1 MAENKSK
8 SKNAEKNSSTLAT
21 TSEKATKTTAKKVDN
36 STAKS
41 DATTKKTTANKATSE
56 KTSTAKSS
64 STKTATPKAEV
75 KPETKKTASATKSSS
90 TKTSAETKSTAA
102 KSDVKKATTKTTAK
116 PDTKASSTKVKEAK
130 DTTTTA
136 TKNKVNNVVESKTTD
151 KKVPAKKSAAKEEPK
166 VETPAKTSS
175 QSAKKTPIQNQNNVT
190 AYTNFDNEQ
199 KKTTTKNNST
209 TTAKTT
215 NKKTETEPIK
225 KSASKNAKAEVL
237 ATEKPASENNDT
249 NSKAKS
255 KVNVA
260 SILASFKKSE
270 TKTEDNSKKETKSN
284 ADNKMSFKDKMVAF
298 INGSDNNDNNKS
310 KISTKSDNKKTPL
323 SVKAIF
329 TDKKLRIYAIAAIAL
344 LLIFILILT
353 ISVSAVAANKD
364 KLPGGIAYN
373 VKDTS
378 LAKGST
384 YDYEYRTTAVAGYNA
399 TILGNVKR
407 NIPTETDT
415 LLGKESEFDNSD
427 PKAPNDF
434 VKDAKYYP
442 KYGYTPQGM
451 GDSAIR
457 KQLINEA
464 WKLCSINTRIGSD
477 GYPRNTYNKMK
488 KDGTLWMVDSA
499 GNETPGKPSKLFKH
513 VSAEGMYFGD
523 VSPDEKA
530 VIKEMTFNP
539 RSFHSHGMYSVT
551 GLYAP
556 AGEVLKVQLSEKDMD
571 ATGGITI
578 HIGQA
583 LYNSKANNIW
593 VAKGQMQRFPVI
605 LNTMVVNKN
614 TATLENGVWTAYV
627 GSFLGGPVYVRNA
640 GATFTTTISGGVTYS
655 HFILGHTTPEEFEA
669 NKDSSAPYFD
679 LEVWDNGVLHSGP
692 KIYAQNFSYD
702 DLFKVAVLW
711 DQITSVTTTGN
722 NQNIVFIYD
731 PFVAAGAA
739 VAFPSQQAV
748 NCPASWMA
756 NSLNYETLIKSGGW
770 GNLHEY
776 HHNFQGYGVGNGGEV
791 TNNALTLV
799 SYALFTKISAS
810 RQIGNYGAAGLG
822 GWNNYTSATWALND
836 ILKLTK
842 GQNPSNGAQGL
853 ALYATLLHNFG
864 ADAFIQVR
872 KLGGGQSYQNYF
884 KKWEQITHN
893 NMTYYF
899 TEILKANNYNANLTD
914 EWLKANSNPDYPMF
928 VPVASVYQTGRS
940 YSYDEQ
946 NQYINTMQPYVI
958 PYGQKFTIDLSKYT
972 LNEDGAYK
980 SGSIVL
986 PDGFS
991 YKIKNVSQPENG
1003 TITKQSDYIYT
1014 LTPNNYAVTGQIL
1027 VTIELTKNDNEF
1039 KVQDFDLILEFEQSH
1054 ELTGRMLERTTY
1066 EFDNN
1071 HEYNAVSAFENN
1083 YKGYSNKIEGDN
1095 KNPTQNSNTDIWLST
1110 DELNNALKHNSIM
1123 EVKGKFYITET
1134 AKYRFAIR
1142 GRHDVAL
1149 FLSFDEGLTYKLGE
1163 KEYAHYVTKGNGTAF
1178 PLVEGTYV
1186 DTTEKLLANTWVYFK
1201 AVMIVDNSNRA
1212 SFIGVGTGKIPD
1224 PLPQTD
1230 SEGNPIL
1237 GDDGN
1242 PLPDIPAGDSRN
1254 PITVSYASAYRL
1266 SYQFAEN
1273 RFKPDYFYTKVYYQ
1287 SYSDNE
1293 IIITTKQT
1301 VINDYGYVPFNNN
1314 FEIGNICDGDLNTNI
1329 NTKAITISEEN
1340 PFQLEFK
1347 FDAPITANK
1356 FRIHYSKNHNQAF
1369 IGSRPKNYKLYIK
1382 SNVNDE
1388 WKQVLD
1394 IKNAICADYI
1404 HTAKFD
1410 DFYTFQYYKFVVTD
1424 TYYQTSSNPRFMVIH
1439 DLQFI
1444 SQLELSNGSRTSI
1457 GDKKIKLYGT
1467 WSIEKTPSKFGRVY
1481 VGKEN
1486 SSIQFEF
1493 TGTRLILFS
1502 VTNFKTNYE
1511 VYIDGKKVN
1520 SINIKESNEICKE
1533 TFISPEF
1540 NNKRHSVTIKC
1551 LGEAN
1556 FESIVIL

>member
-41 DATTKKTTANKATSE
+41 DATTKKTTATKATSE
-56 KTSTAKSS
+56 KTNTAKSS
-64 STKTATPKAEV
+64 SAKTATPKAEV

-136 TKNKVNNVVESKTTD
+136 TKNKVNNVVEPKTTD
-151 KKVPAKKSAAKEEPK
+151 KKVSAKKSAAEEEPK
-166 VETPAKTSS
+166 VKTPAKTSS
-175 QSAKKTPIQNQNNVT
+175 QSAKKTLIQNQNNVT

-237 ATEKPASENNDT
+237 ATEKPASENNDA

-260 SILASFKKSE
+260 NILASFKKSE

-284 ADNKMSFKDKMVAF
+284 AYSKMSFKDKMIAF

-1083 YKGYSNKIEGDN
+1083 YKGYTNKIEGDN

-1237 GDDGN
+1237 GNDGN

-1273 RFKPDYFYTKVYYQ
+1273 RFKPDYFYKKQ
-1287 SYSDNE
+1287 NSWSYKSDE
-1293 IIITTKQT
+1293 KFSDAKQT
-1301 VINDYGYVPFNNN
+1301 VVSSKYSPWDESATYNINNLF
-1314 FEIGNICDGDLNTNI
+1314 DGDEST
-1329 NTKAITISEEN
+1329 
-1340 PFQLEFK
+1340 
-1347 FDAPITANK
+1347 
-1356 FRIHYSKNHNQAF
+1356 
-1369 IGSRPKNYKLYIK
+1369 
-1382 SNVNDE
+1382 
-1388 WKQVLD
+1388 
-1394 IKNAICADYI
+1394 YI
-1404 HTAKFD
+1404 HTNRNSITEANPFEVVVKLDKEVTANRLTFFGSAASGQYRTYLPRNFKVWISSD
-1410 DFYTFQYYKFVVTD
+1410 GNAWKEVANVVNARTSGLTVPVQFSDTYTFSYYKTEITD
-1424 TYYQTSSNPRFMVIH
+1424 THASPTKYLALSKIALSYV
-1439 DLQFI
+1439 
-1444 SQLELSNGSRTSI
+1444 LELSNGILTPI
-1457 GDKKIKLYGT
+1457 GDKSVKLYGT
-1467 WSIEKTPSKFGRVY
+1467 WNIAKTISTMGRVY

-1486 SSIQFEF
+1486 SSIELTF

-1502 VTNFKTNYE
+1502 AAAFDTKYE
-1511 VYIDGKKVN
+1511 VYIDGKKAN
-1520 SINIKESNEICKE
+1520 SIELKENNNPSRES
-1533 TFISPEF
+1533 FISEEYT
-1540 NNKRHSVTIKC
+1540 NKQHKVVIKC

-1556 FESIVIL
+1556 LESFVILK

>member
-41 DATTKKTTANKATSE
+41 DATTKKTTATKATRE
-56 KTSTAKSS
+56 KTNTAKSS
-64 STKTATPKAEV
+64 SAKTATPKAEV

-90 TKTSAETKSTAA
+90 TKTSAETKSTTA
-102 KSDVKKATTKTTAK
+102 KSDVKKETTKTTAK
-116 PDTKASSTKVKEAK
+116 PDTKASSTKVKESK
-130 DTTTTA
+130 NTTTTA
-136 TKNKVNNVVESKTTD
+136 TKKKVENVVESKTTD

-344 LLIFILILT
+344 LLIFLLILT

-451 GDSAIR
+451 GDSTIR
-457 KQLINEA
+457 KQLVNEA

-1083 YKGYSNKIEGDN
+1083 YKGYTNKIEGDN

-1424 TYYQTSSNPRFMVIH
+1424 TYYLTSSNPRFMVIY